1 MRPSAAVGLL
11 LLISLAP
18 GCDQSRTFTIYSNPA
33 DAKLVIDGV
42 ERGPGPITQRFN
54 FDDSDDSVRV
64 MAIREGYRTRT
75 ERLTPDTPDRV
86 VVLKLEPLGPKAIIT
101 IEPAALVRVNGR
113 LYRPMPVRQAEIT
126 LNPSSPNTTYT
137 VTAEQTGYAREEMTL
152 RATDRQGYYRM
163 TLRPLRNGGTSLAQ
177 NGGPRTQP
185 GTRQTQAGGDAGRP
199 PPPIARAEAPM
210 RRTVVIRTDP
220 PVDGAEIFVAGEKR
234 GDREVELTNHPFVR
248 DPASGRSTPQT
259 VRATAPG
266 FRGGEV
272 TMRFEDGKG
281 VYVIPLGDRRKEVR
295 IATDPPGA
303 IVTLDGRELPRDR
316 EGVSTATLTFPPI
329 DPAGRPTTFAAVA
342 KAGDPSAPYESA
354 QLAIGWDD
362 GRRDYSVTLPPSLV
376 VIVPMLRA
384 VPLWVQGSGWRA
396 GVERLDTI
404 ATRDASSGEAP
415 GAVQPLTQL
424 PEGTMLDSVI
434 ASPEGALVLYTE
446 LLVPDADLGPGP
458 LRSRLRLLNSD
469 GTRGPPLASDGKTF
483 DAMPSFTPDGSEIV
497 FTSDRSGEGLDVW
510 TMKVGSGAA
519 RQIARAG
526 EKAGLWPMIDASPR
540 PRLFYEEFLKP
551 AARATESRSEI
562 HVVEL
567 QSNPPTNK
575 ALSPGSRPRAS
586 PRADAV
592 VFTRVDPATGKR
604 DLYLISDKDGAPLG
618 GAAVNLT
625 NTPDVDECD
634 PAWSRTGGKI
644 AFASDAGADDTN
656 RRNYDIYVMSVAEP
670 QSPVRVARNGSWDD
684 SPAWDPTGKSLY
696 FRSNRGGK
704 WGIWKAGV
712 P

>member
-1 MRPSAAVGLL
+1 MRRSAAGCLL
-11 LLISLAP
+11 LLILLAP

-54 FDDSDDSVRV
+54 FDDSDDFVRV
-64 MAIREGYRTRT
+64 MATREGYLTKT

-86 VVLKLEPLGPKAIIT
+86 VVLKLDPLGPKAIIT

-126 LNPSSPNTTYT
+126 RDPSSPNTTYT

-163 TLRPLRNGGTSLAQ
+163 VLRPLRNGGLSLAQ
-177 NGGPRTQP
+177 NGRPRTQP
-185 GTRQTQAGGDAGRP
+185 ATRQAPAPAVAPET
-199 PPPIARAEAPM
+199 PM

-248 DPASGRSTPQT
+248 DPATGRSTPQT

-281 VYVIPLGDRRKEVR
+281 VYVIPLGARRKEIR
-295 IATDPPGA
+295 IVTDPPGA

-316 EGVSTATLTFPPI
+316 DGVSTETLTFPPA
-329 DPAGRPTTFAAVA
+329 DPPDRQTTFAAVA
-342 KAGDPSAPYESA
+342 KAGDPAAPYEVA
-354 QLAIGWDD
+354 QLGIGWDD

-376 VIVPMLRA
+376 VTVPMLRA
-384 VPLWVQGSGWRA
+384 VPAWSQGSGWRA
-396 GVERLDTI
+396 GAEHVETI
-404 ATRDASSGEAP
+404 ATRDPSTGEAP
-415 GAVQPLTQL
+415 GAVQPLAHL
-424 PEGTMLDSVI
+424 PEGTLVDSVI
-434 ASPEGALVLYTE
+434 ASPEGTLVLYTE
-446 LLVPDADLGPGP
+446 LLVPDADLGSGP

-469 GTRGPPLASDGKTF
+469 GTRGPPLASDGKAF

-519 RQIARAG
+519 RQIARGG

-551 AARATESRSEI
+551 AVRASESRSEV

-567 QSNPPTNK
+567 ESDPPTNK

-592 VFTRVDPATGKR
+592 VFTRVDAATGKR
-604 DLYLISDKDGAPLG
+604 DLYLISDKDGVPLAG
-618 GAAVNLT
+618 SPANLT
-625 NTPDVDECD
+625 NTPEVDEFD
-634 PAWSRTGGKI
+634 PTWSRTGGKI
-644 AFASDAGADDTN
+644 AFASDAGADDSN
-656 RRNYDIYVMSVAEP
+656 RRNYDIYVMTVADP
-670 QSPVRVARNGSWDD
+670 QSPVRVTRNASWDD

-696 FRSNRGGK
+696 FRSNRAGK